1 MNLGLVRSLGLELC
15 SIALLAFTITT
26 LRFRDKYQW
35 SKLSCRGMVF
45 LDLLRLT
52 SLNVSCVVA
61 LSQVHPTMILARL
74 IWLRLPYAGY
84 IGESIVNRLVRRL
97 KRCFKE
103 PVCFKNFYQAKKL
116 SLFWINKDP
125 NPMYLKSHVIYKLTC
140 PACNAEYIGKTDR
153 CLRVRLDEHNSDYN
167 SAMFQHLHSCE
178 AFKFSFLWLI
188 CLVVLTRKPL

>member
-1 MNLGLVRSLGLELC
+1 
-15 SIALLAFTITT
+15 
-26 LRFRDKYQW
+26 
-35 SKLSCRGMVF
+35 MVF

-84 IGESIVNRLVRRL
+84 IGESMLNRLVRKL
-97 KRCFKE
+97 KRCCKE
-103 PVCFKNFYQAKKL
+103 PVCFKIFYQTKKL
-116 SLFWINKDP
+116 SSFCKNKDP

-153 CLRVRLDEHNSDYN
+153 CLRVRLDEHNSDHN

-178 AFKFSFLWLI
+178 AFKFLFSLTNFTCREGNRFCLFSLSRVDHAVRPI
-188 CLVVLTRKPL
+188 CMFSLVKI